1 MANFIETIRFLS
13 DGEQVEAGVTNQ
25 PMRSLDQNVRYLKDL
40 VDSVVRGENVIAR
53 NQVVDSAV
61 LAGQPV
67 YYDAAS
73 QSFKQ
78 ALGNAELDEDTGSF
92 ETSATSQVWG
102 ICYEKHSA
110 INADILVHGIGTLDL
125 SNAIDDPI
133 NAGLYYLSN
142 QTAGKL
148 VSQRPPVGISVM
160 QVAAENEDGE
170 SLFFVNTQFHDMLE
184 AHKHYKF
191 ELLTLPAGDTSPPVY
206 GEIHEITGA
215 DNTMEGWLPAND
227 SIFAGKAPVGAKFG
241 YNIGESALKNL
252 WPPMPVE
259 GCFMELYPGEEGYG
273 SALPSG
279 EGELVVFDR
288 NGIWWMSNCYG
299 HAPWDT
305 GLNTN
310 IVESASESEC
320 PLHGERRLVLW
331 FTRPAFANNGT
342 WVSSLT
348 AKENSGLVL
357 TCIDNGEAATTG
369 HLLMDLDLSLTLGD
383 EDTAGYVVMKGL
395 DDNKFSLGPVVES
408 LKSISSN
415 VNLTSDV
422 TAVNGKYYGNISIAV
437 DQDLSAGELGIDVAR
452 LNGVEQEYYA
462 GIIAL
467 GFVAGKESSY
477 RGRFTIPTGITLP
490 VGTQVKLV
498 FWILNRSNLPLPQ
511 DTFTLT
517 YRRIANPEDGL
528 VALPLTDEELD
539 LGTIPTSD
547 IDPGGETNMYSSI
560 ESEPFD
566 IAAGDQVLFEFTRPL
581 DDFSGDL
588 YILRQFGLYVSA

>member
-1 MANFIETIRFLS
+1 MANFIDTIRFLS
-13 DGEQVEAGVTNQ
+13 NGDQVEAGVTNQ
-25 PMRSLDQNVRYLKDL
+25 PMRSLEQNVRYLKDL
-40 VDSVVRGENVIAR
+40 IDTVVRGENVIAR
-53 NQVVDSAV
+53 DQVVDSAV
-61 LAGQPV
+61 LVGQPV
-67 YYDAAS
+67 YFDS
-73 QSFKQ
+73 TTQTFKQ
-78 ALGNAELDEDTGSF
+78 ALGNAELDETTGSF
-92 ETSATSQVWG
+92 ETSASSQVWG

-110 INADILVHGIGTLDL
+110 TNADILLHGIATLDL

-133 NAGLYYLSN
+133 DAGLYYLSN

-160 QVAAENEDGE
+160 QVGAENEDGE
-170 SLFFVNTQFHDMLE
+170 NLFFVNTQFHDMLE

-191 ELLTLPAGDTSPPVY
+191 ELLTLPSGDVSPPAY

-215 DNTMEGWLPAND
+215 DNTLEGWLPADD
-227 SIFAGKAPVGAKFG
+227 SIFGGKAPAGAKFG
-241 YNIGESALKNL
+241 YNIAESALKNL

-259 GCFMELYPGEEGYG
+259 GCFMELYPGEEELG
-273 SALPSG
+273 SAVPSG
-279 EGELVVFDR
+279 EGELVIFDR
-288 NGIWWMSNCYG
+288 NGIWWMSDCYG
-299 HAPWDT
+299 HAPWYT
-305 GLNTN
+305 GLDTN

-320 PLHGERRLVLW
+320 PLHGSRRLILW

-342 WVSSLT
+342 WVSSLS
-348 AKENSGLVL
+348 ALEGSGLVL
-357 TCIDNGEAATTG
+357 TCIDNGEPATAG
-369 HLLMDLDLSLTLGD
+369 HLLLDLDLSLTIGD
-383 EDTAGYVVMKGL
+383 QDTAGHIVMKGL
-395 DDNKFSLGPVVES
+395 ADKKFAMGPVVES
-408 LKSISSN
+408 LTALTSN

-422 TAVNGKYYGNISIAV
+422 TAVAGKNYGNIGISV

-462 GIIAL
+462 GVIAL

-490 VGTQVKLV
+490 AGTKVKLV

-517 YRRIANPEDGL
+517 YRRLENPGAAL
-528 VALPLTDEELD
+528 IALPLTDDEIEL
-539 LGTIPTSD
+539 TSIPTED
-547 IDPGGETNMYSSI
+547 IDPNGVTNLYCSV
-560 ESEPFD
+560 ESDAFD
-566 IAAGDQVLFEFTRPL
+566 VAAGDQVLFEFTRPL